1 MNHSL
6 IVLDNLYA
14 VSRLPF
20 EKETPTWLGNQEFSA
35 VIRTRSELS
44 IVCMESLVPS
54 GVLSE
59 RGWKVL
65 EVVGPLP
72 FSLIGIIA
80 GIARILAEA
89 GVSVFVL
96 STYDTDY
103 LLIKQGQLKVA
114 IDALEQEGYEIQD
127 EAAD

>member
-1 MNHSL
+1 MSFSL
-6 IVLDNLYA
+6 IVLDNVYA
-14 VSRLPF
+14 VSKLPYD
-20 EKETPTWLGNQEFSA
+20 EEIPSWLGNQEFSA
-35 VIRTRSELS
+35 VIRARNELS

-72 FSLIGIIA
+72 FSLIGIMADIT
-80 GIARILAEA
+80 RLLAEA

-96 STYDTDY
+96 SSYDTDY
-103 LLIKQGQLKVA
+103 LLIKQDQLKVA
-114 IDALEQEGYEIQD
+114 IDALEQAGNDIQEE
-127 EAAD
+127 EAD